1 MILFVSSK
9 RNNYEK
15 VIKRIAISA
24 SISTNICD
32 DVIFIDNTY

>member
-15 VIKRIAISA
+15 VIQRIAISS
-24 SISTNICD
+24 SISPNICH
-32 DVIFIDNTY
+32 DVIYIDSFN